1 LARLQK
7 ALPSI
12 AMVRAVILDFDG
24 VILDSV
30 GVKTRTFARLF
41 QDHGPT
47 VVRQVIDYHL
57 ANGGVSRFEKFEHI
71 YRNFLHETLSG
82 AESAR
87 LGDRFKSLAFDEIVK
102 APWIPGA
109 QEFLHDNFRRSLL
122 FVASGTPEDELR
134 EIIRLRHLNG
144 KLQGAFGSPASKA
157 QILNRIMAENDLAR
171 SDVVFVGDAMTDFHA
186 AMESGVKFIGIAP
199 ANASPFPAP
208 TRVLPDLRKLAE
220 AIDEITASNFPGPV
234 AGRF

>member
-1 LARLQK
+1 
-7 ALPSI
+7 
-12 AMVRAVILDFDG
+12 MVRAVILDFDG

-41 QDHGPT
+41 EDRGPM

-57 ANGGVSRFEKFEHI
+57 ANGGVSRFEKFEYI
-71 YRNFLHETLSG
+71 YSNFLHETLSR

-87 LGDRFKSLAFDEIVK
+87 LGDRFKAFAFDEIVI

-109 QEFLHDNFRRSLL
+109 KEFLQDNFQRYLL

-134 EIIRLRHLNG
+134 EIICLRHLDRNFR
-144 KLQGAFGSPASKA
+144 GAFGSPASKA
-157 QILNRIMAENDLAR
+157 QIVNRIVAENDLTR

-199 ANASPFPAP
+199 ASASPFPP
-208 TRVLPDLRKLAE
+208 STKVLPDLRGLAE
-220 AIDEITASNFPGPV
+220 AIT
-234 AGRF
+234 